1 MENKIVYIQCAIY
14 EDIRNALSCN
24 LWFNIET
31 NNFKQNRNVLTVERR
46 VDIIEIF
53 LII

>member
-1 MENKIVYIQCAIY
+1 MENKIICIFGVQYMRGYQKRA
-14 EDIRNALSCN
+14 CN
-24 LWFNIET
+24 LWFNIEA
-31 NNFKQNRNVLTVERR
+31 NNFKQNRNVLTVDRR